1 MAEKELQVHE
11 KQQVVSKTE
20 ETRRGPKFIPAVDI
34 YETVDA
40 LTVVADMPGV
50 EKEGVDI
57 HLEDNQLTI
66 RGLVSTDSSKEK
78 VLWSEYSVGDY
89 IRSFTLSEVIDQSKI
104 EAKMTDGVLRLTL
117 PKVEAAKPRKIS
129 IKSA

>member
-1 MAEKELQVHE
+1 MADNELQVHE

-50 EKEGVDI
+50 DKEGVDI

-104 EAKMTDGVLRLTL
+104 EATMKNGILTVTL
-117 PKVEAAKPRKIS
+117 SKVQAAKPRQIAV
-129 IKSA
+129 KS